1 MLRKKGFT
9 LVEMMVVVLI
19 VAILATAAVPILR
32 GQIDKAKWSEGKA
45 FMGTIATGIRS
56 YIALRDPGSLSFADK
71 FEVSY
76 ADLGLVESDFNG
88 KYFTVG
94 HFDWVINYVPGAG
107 LTYEV
112 SGFAAG
118 TTITYPQV
126 VLLDESG
133 KWTEN

>member
-9 LVEMMVVVLI
+9 LVEMMVVILI

-32 GQIDKAKWSEGKA
+32 GQIDKAKWSEGKT
-45 FMGTIATGIRS
+45 FMGTIATGIRT
-56 YIALRDPGSLSFADK
+56 YIALEDPGNLAFADK
-71 FEVSY
+71 DSISF
-76 ADLGLVESDFNG
+76 AMLGLDMTDFNG
-88 KYFTVG
+88 KYFTPG
-94 HFDWVINYVPGAG
+94 HFDWMINYVPGAG

-126 VLLDESG
+126 VTLDQNG
-133 KWTEN
+133 KWVEN